1 MVFSCVYLCLNH
13 LVDRIL
19 LSGLE
24 FFGRHGCHDA
34 ERELGQ
40 RFLVDIEIECD
51 LQAAGETDDPAES
64 VDYVVLYNNAKEIV
78 EGESVSLLETLAHRI
93 ALSALQDER
102 VQSAWVRVR
111 KPHIALP
118 GRLDYVGVEVT
129 RARDGATFDA

>member
-1 MVFSCVYLCLNH
+1 
-13 LVDRIL
+13 VDRIL

-24 FFGRHGCHDA
+24 FFGRHGCHNA

-40 RFLVDIEIECD
+40 RFLIDIEIECD
-51 LQAAGETDDPAES
+51 LRAAGEADDIVES
-64 VDYVVLYNNAKEIV
+64 VDYVALYDKAKELV
-78 EGESVSLLETLAHRI
+78 EGEPVSLLETLAHRI
-93 ALSALQDER
+93 AMFALENER

-129 RARDGATFDA
+129 RERDGETSDA